1 MWYYCII
8 SELRT
13 VWQISNPI
21 SKELEAHDF
30 SRVSVHVI
38 NHYKDI
44 KDMFTLTLD
53 SIMNRLNLTDNTK
66 SASKNIFDIL
76 AEEINNKLTD
86 KAS

>member
-1 MWYYCII
+1 M
-8 SELRT
+8 
-13 VWQISNPI
+13 
-21 SKELEAHDF
+21 EAHDF

-53 SIMNRLNLTDNTK
+53 SIMNKLNLSDNAK
-66 SASKNIFDIL
+66 SSSKNIFDVL
-76 AEEINNKLTD
+76 AEEIDNTTTD

>member
-1 MWYYCII
+1 MWYYYTI

-21 SKELEAHDF
+21 SKELEAHNF

-44 KDMFTLTLD
+44 KDMFTLTLY
-53 SIMNRLNLTDNTK
+53 SIMNKLNLSENAK
-66 SASKNIFDIL
+66 SVSKNIFDIL
-76 AEEINNKLTD
+76 SEEINNTSVD